1 MNIEEM
7 AFPSSIES
15 ISDDNDL
22 KIFVKDGN
30 IYFSGNKTNIE
41 IYDTYGCLVY
51 NGRESV
57 ISNLSKGIYIIKTAN
72 KTIKISI

>member
-1 MNIEEM
+1 M

-15 ISDDNDL
+15 ISDDNGL

>member
-1 MNIEEM
+1 MIM
-7 AFPSSIES
+7 
-15 ISDDNDL
+15 ISKFL
-22 KIFVKDGN
+22 KDGN

>member
-1 MNIEEM
+1 M

-57 ISNLSKGIYIIKTAN
+57 ISNLSKGIYIIKTAF
-72 KTIKISI
+72 SR

>member
-1 MNIEEM
+1 M

-15 ISDDNDL
+15 ISDDNGL

-57 ISNLSKGIYIIKTAN
+57 ITNLSKGIYIIKTAN

>member
-1 MNIEEM
+1 MING
-7 AFPSSIES
+7 
-15 ISDDNDL
+15 L

>member
-1 MNIEEM
+1 M

>member
-1 MNIEEM
+1 M

-15 ISDDNDL
+15 IPDDNDL